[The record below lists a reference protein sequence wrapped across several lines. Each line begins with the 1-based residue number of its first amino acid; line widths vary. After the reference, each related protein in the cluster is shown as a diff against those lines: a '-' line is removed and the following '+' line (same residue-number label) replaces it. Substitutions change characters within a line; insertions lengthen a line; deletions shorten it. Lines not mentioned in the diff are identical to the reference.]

1 MPRAATVGSREL
13 KTRLGFYLNR
23 VRQGDSLIVTDRG
36 EPVAELRPL
45 GRRGSTRDAKIA
57 ALETLGVLRRSSG
70 KGLSRLQ
77 PVRAKRLAS
86 DAVRRDR
93 QERE

>member
-1 MPRAATVGSREL
+1 MARSRTVGSREL
-13 KTRLGFYLNR
+13 KTRLGHYLNR

-45 GRRGSTRDAKIA
+45 GRRGSARDAKLT
-57 ALETLGVLRRSSG
+57 ALETLGGLRRGSG
-70 KGLSRLQ
+70 KALSRLQ
-77 PVRAKRLAS
+77 PLRSRRSAS

-93 QERE
+93 QERG